1 MYLRTIQR
9 KNKDGTVVRYVQLAH
24 NVWDPVKRQS
34 TAQVVHSFGREDRL
48 DRSGLERL
56 ASSINRYLGIEQPAS
71 AAADLGGGE
80 RAAMGLR
87 PVASRPAGGGWLLD
101 GIWRQLEI
109 DKTIKKLL
117 TGRRL
122 DPSVERVLFMLVA
135 NRALAPADH
144 KSKLAALTWL
154 DSVQLPG
161 VGDLGTDPN
170 VCYRAMDFLLEVE
183 DQLAEQVYWAT
194 ADLLDLEV
202 DLLLFDTTSTYW
214 QIEQEDPTPDG
225 DEDLD
230 PGQAVDTPIDSE
242 PERTAGFR
250 SRGASKDHRPDLPQV
265 VIGMAVTRTG
275 IPIRVWCWPG
285 NTGDSPLIRQVKK
298 DLKAWKLGRVVWVAD
313 RGFTSAVNRR
323 YLQRG
328 GGHYIMGEK
337 LRGGS
342 KDAQAALKRQGRYK
356 TVAGNLQVKEVVLDD
371 GTMRDRFVICR
382 NPDEAERDATIR
394 GQIVEQLEAAID
406 GSDGLSARKR
416 AELAGAL
423 RTRPAY
429 NRFLR
434 TTKSGLLRINRTAI
448 TADAKLDGKFLLRTS
463 DPTLSTEDVA
473 LGYKQLLEV
482 ERGWRDLK
490 LYLDLRPVRHQLEE
504 RIRAHVLLC
513 WLALLITRIA
523 ENACDDT
530 WRNLRHKLGQL
541 AAIEHAGN
549 AGRLVE
555 TTQPTARH
563 AQIFDAVGIKAP
575 PRFLDITPP
584 EAAPTRP
591 GD

>member
-9 KNKDGTVVRYVQLAH
+9 KNKDGSAVRYVQLAH
-24 NVWDPVKRQS
+24 NIWDPVKRQS
-34 TAQVVHSFGREDRL
+34 TAQVVHSFGREDQL
-48 DRSGLERL
+48 DRAGLERL
-56 ASSINRYLGIEQPAS
+56 AASINRYLGIDQPTEVGRL
-71 AAADLGGGE
+71 DRDDE
-80 RAAMGLR
+80 RPGGLR

-109 DKTIKKLL
+109 DKSIKELT
-117 TGRRL
+117 TGRRV
-122 DPSVERVLFMLVA
+122 DASVERVLFMLVA

-144 KSKLAALTWL
+144 KSKLSSLIWAK
-154 DSVQLPG
+154 SVQLPG
-161 VGDLGTDPN
+161 VGELGDDPN

-183 DQLAEQVYWAT
+183 DTLAESVYWAT

-202 DLLLFDTTSTYW
+202 DLLLFDTTSTYFE
-214 QIEQEDPTPDG
+214 IEDEDPAPDP
-225 DEDLD
+225 EDD
-230 PGQAVDTPIDSE
+230 YEVAVDSNANSE
-242 PERTAGFR
+242 SDEAAPTAGFR
-250 SRGASKDHRPDLPQV
+250 SRGKSKDARPDLPQIV
-265 VIGMAVTRTG
+265 VGMAVTRTG
-275 IPIRVWCWPG
+275 VPIRVWCWPG

-313 RGFTSAVNRR
+313 RGFTSQTNRR

-337 LRGGS
+337 LRSGS

-356 TVAGNLQVKEVVLDD
+356 TVAGNLQVKQVILDD

-382 NPDEAERDATIR
+382 NPDEAERDATVR
-394 GQIVEQLEAAID
+394 GQIVEQLETAID
-406 GSDGLSARKR
+406 GSDSLSKRKR

-434 TTKSGLLRINRTAI
+434 VTKTGLLRIDRAAI

-463 DPTLSTEDVA
+463 DPTLSVEDIA
-473 LGYKQLLEV
+473 LGYKQLLQV

-490 LYLDLRPVRHQLEE
+490 LYLDLRPIRHQLED

-513 WLALLITRIA
+513 WLALLVTRIA
-523 ENACDDT
+523 ENACGDT
-530 WRNLRHKLGQL
+530 WRNLRHELGQL

-549 AGRLVE
+549 AGHLVE
-555 TTQPTARH
+555 TTQPTGRH
-563 AQIFDAVGIKAP
+563 EQIFDAVGIKAP
-575 PRFLDITPP
+575 PRFLGITP
-584 EAAPTRP
+584 A
-591 GD
+591 